1 MSYVV
6 RTAIVDPDDATRD
19 EVKKALSGMD
29 IVWLEAEF
37 VDYVTAAPLLEEIRP
52 QLVTVCLDSD
62 IDRATALIED
72 LVKRLP
78 ECNICAVSASNDGQ
92 VILRAVR
99 AGVKEFLTLPVS
111 VDDAANL
118 VRTIASHGDSDGEG
132 PRGCTT
138 IAVAGATGG
147 VGSTSVAVNLASI
160 LATDPSNSVV
170 LVDLDLSLGDAD
182 VFLDVVHDYTL
193 SDVADN
199 ISRLDFDLLR
209 RSLAKLDSGL
219 FLLPRPVDLEEA
231 MHITDETLRRVLG
244 LLKAS
249 FSHVILDLSKGY
261 GPLDLAALECSDD
274 TLLVA
279 QLDLPNLRNV
289 VRLLKSFEAIDGLRE
304 KVKIVVNRAG
314 LGNEPIRLK
323 KAQDTIGQEVFWQ
336 VPNDYRL
343 MIEVRNNG
351 VPLIEKA
358 PRAKITT
365 SLVDMARA
373 TCGGGQEP
381 DTEKQDGTSA
391 APTFGKWLG
400 FWPSASSK

>member
-6 RTAIVDPDDATRD
+6 RTAIVDPDDATRE
-19 EVKKALSGMD
+19 EVKKALSSMD

-37 VDYVTAAPLLEEIRP
+37 VDYDTAAPLLEEIRP
-52 QLVTVCLDSD
+52 ELVTVCLDTD
-62 IDRATALIED
+62 VDKAIALIRE
-72 LVKRLP
+72 LVNRTP
-78 ECNICAVSASNDGQ
+78 ECNVCAVSASNDGQ
-92 VILRAVR
+92 VILRAMR

-111 VDDAANL
+111 VEDAANV
-118 VRTIASHGDSDGEG
+118 VRTIASHGDGGGEG

-147 VGSTSVAVNLASI
+147 VGSSSVAVNLASI
-160 LATDPSNSVV
+160 LAKDPSRSVV

-199 ISRLDFDLLR
+199 ITRLDFDLLR

-219 FLLPRPVDLEEA
+219 FLLPRPVDLGEA

-261 GPLDLAALECSDD
+261 GPLDLAALECSDI

-289 VRLLKSFEAIDGLRE
+289 VRLLKSFESVDGVRE
-304 KVKIVVNRAG
+304 RVKIVVNRAG

-343 MIEVRNNG
+343 MVDVRNNG

-358 PRAKITT
+358 PRAKITL
-365 SLVDMARA
+365 SLEGMASA
-373 TCGGGQEP
+373 LCTGEQAS
-381 DTEKQDGTSA
+381 DTEKQDSTTA
-391 APTFGKWLG
+391 APSLGKWLG
-400 FWPSASSK
+400 LWPSASSK